1 MLDAVAFD
9 APLTPRND
17 LGQMLQGSGN
27 PGVCLTSRRA
37 DAMLDAFIDLPT
49 SHRGLTVFPVV
60 ARQGPV
66 LPYLLSTQ
74 VQDTD
79 VLVLRDQEGE
89 SGTMT
94 LARNNSLHDV
104 LLLGRGLFLDEG
116 PGRVRTR
123 SFLIRGKSVTRI
135 PGPTNGG
142 RGRPLPEE
150 EADAASWVGHF
161 PLKEH
166 QVGALAFMGRQA
178 LGLEA
183 LGAANLYE
191 QVHPWLVTRLA
202 LETLRAG
209 ISPGPLQTPEAL
221 GALTKGARELVEALE
236 RADRVEA
243 GRVGLGRYWELKGAV
258 EGGELIHEGALVHLS
273 VRPADAGAGWPTGKE
288 E

>member
-1 MLDAVAFD
+1 
-9 APLTPRND
+9 
-17 LGQMLQGSGN
+17 
-27 PGVCLTSRRA
+27 
-37 DAMLDAFIDLPT
+37 MLDAFIDLPT

-79 VLVLRDQEGE
+79 VLVLRDQEGG
-89 SGTMT
+89 SGIET

-104 LLLGRGLFLDEG
+104 LLMGCGSFLDEG
-116 PGRVRTR
+116 PGRFGTR
-123 SFLIRGKSVTRI
+123 SFLLRGKSVTRI
-135 PGPTNGG
+135 PGSANGG
-142 RGRPLPEE
+142 SGRPLTEGG
-150 EADAASWVGHF
+150 ADAASWADHF
-161 PLKEH
+161 PLREH
-166 QVGALAFMGRQA
+166 QVGALVFMGHQA

-191 QVHPWLVTRLA
+191 QVHPRLVTRFA

-209 ISPGPLQTPEAL
+209 ISPGPFRTPEDL
-221 GALTKGARELVEALE
+221 GALTKRARELVAALE
-236 RADRVEA
+236 RAGRVEME
-243 GRVGLGRYWELKGAV
+243 RVGLGRYWAFEGKV

-273 VRPADAGAGWPTGKE
+273 VRPADARAGWSTGRE